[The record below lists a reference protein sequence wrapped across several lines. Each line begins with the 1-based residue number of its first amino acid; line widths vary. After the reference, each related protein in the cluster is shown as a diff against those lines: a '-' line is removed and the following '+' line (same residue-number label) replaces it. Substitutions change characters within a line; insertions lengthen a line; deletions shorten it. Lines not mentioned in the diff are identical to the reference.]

1 MATTLAIVG
10 AGRVG
15 TALGRGLREAGWRI
29 TAVVTRSRGTAR
41 QAVRAIGGGRGYG
54 ILTRLVLEA
63 RVILICAPDA
73 ALPQVAAQ
81 LAEMGSEEWAGK
93 IALHTS
99 GALDRRVLGPIEEQG
114 AATGSLHPMCN
125 FGRRTAPS
133 LSGILFAVEGVPA
146 AVRAARRMARDLG
159 GFPLQLEGG
168 KKPAYHAAEIFAKR
182 HVLTLLEAAARI
194 LADLGFSRRQATK
207 ALLVLARQVLQA
219 QESYGVREARSGALD
234 PGGFQA
240 LAEHMRALREYPP
253 EYANAYVALDQLTG
267 RLLERAPRL
276 AVECGSKVL
285 AKGQS

>member
-207 ALLVLARQVLQA
+207 SLLVLARQVLQA
-219 QESYGVREARSGALD
+219 QESYGLREARSGALD

-253 EYANAYVALDQLTG
+253 EYTNAYVALDQLTG
-267 RLLERAPRL
+267 RLLEREPRL
-276 AVECGSKVL
+276 AVECGSKAL